1 MFGGL
6 NALYGKIDKHSLTS
20 SIFLNNPDDILD
32 LILMCLPLKDE
43 VRTTILSMKWINHR
57 VELHNK
63 RLMNHFR
70 KRGFT

>member
-1 MFGGL
+1 
-6 NALYGKIDKHSLTS
+6 
-20 SIFLNNPDDILD
+20 
-32 LILMCLPLKDE
+32 MCLPLKDE

-63 RLMNHFR
+63 CLMNHFR